1 MVNAA
6 RPVKHGGRVVVVD
19 PEGSLSWVPYRVAL
33 SGLLSCCSE
42 MQGGCVCVCVCGGP
56 DAARPYKKKKR
67 TSLDFCTPLCECLA
81 LFLVHPPGASQ
92 QNTLFQSNSR
102 QMQTLHSIMTSGV
115 HSNGV
120 LPVAALGP

>member
-42 MQGGCVCVCVCGGP
+42 MQGGCVCVCV
-56 DAARPYKKKKR
+56 AVLTRPGHIKKKKDQPGFLHP
-67 TSLDFCTPLCECLA
+67 SL
-81 LFLVHPPGASQ
+81 
-92 QNTLFQSNSR
+92 
-102 QMQTLHSIMTSGV
+102 
-115 HSNGV
+115 
-120 LPVAALGP
+120 

>member
-42 MQGGCVCVCVCGGP
+42 MQGGCVCVCGGP
-56 DAARPYKKKKR
+56 DAARPYKKKKGPAWI
-67 TSLDFCTPLCECLA
+67 FAPLFVNA
-81 LFLVHPPGASQ
+81 L
-92 QNTLFQSNSR
+92 LFF
-102 QMQTLHSIMTSGV
+102 
-115 HSNGV
+115 
-120 LPVAALGP
+120 